1 MSLASWPQPQPFLGI
16 PQAILVSDITGHI
29 SDANCF
35 RHGNSNP
42 LFIDGRNGPLI
53 IDYLPDLAICLL
65 FTCPLQAAHW
75 PFASHLG
82 LYNTRCSAVSW
93 QNQNAIIPQF

>member
-1 MSLASWPQPQPFLGI
+1 M
-16 PQAILVSDITGHI
+16 SDITGHI

-42 LFIDGRNGPLI
+42 LFIDGRGGPLI
-53 IDYLPDLAICLL
+53 IDCLPDLAICLL
-65 FTCPLQAAHW
+65 FACPLQAAHW

-82 LYNTRCSAVSW
+82 LYNTRCSAVS
-93 QNQNAIIPQF
+93 